1 MFLCLKLSTTS
12 IQPTLHFYND
22 TIRAY
27 NTIITWI
34 LLERSMVLFDDI
46 CITYVLLSLTLRKHF
61 YDSCFEHSLWWHSRL
76 MLSPFISIFTFT
88 NWSCWWEGSCIHT
101 ILPTFQIHPLRFPF
115 LDRFLL
121 SKLSFFLL
129 LPLSATLNLLK
140 LISYQT
146 TCSLLILTPSSF
158 SLQTWIREAH
168 SNIVTVPLA
177 EFCAVLKLHPSS
189 EWLHYFGTA

>member
-1 MFLCLKLSTTS
+1 MLLCLKLSTTS
-12 IQPTLHFYND
+12 IQPTLNFCDD

-34 LLERSMVLFDDI
+34 LLERSMGLFDNI
-46 CITYVLLSLTLRKHF
+46 CITCVLLSLTLRKHF
-61 YDSCFEHSLWWHSRL
+61 FDSCFEHGLWWHSHL
-76 MLSPFISIFTFT
+76 MLSPFISISTFT
-88 NWSCWWEGSCIHT
+88 NWSLNGKDPVFIPPC
-101 ILPTFQIHPLRFPF
+101 LVHPLRFPL

-129 LPLSATLNLLK
+129 LQLSATLSLIK

-158 SLQTWIREAH
+158 PLQTWIREAH
-168 SNIVTVPLA
+168 SNHTTGWILCCLETSSIKWMTPL
-177 EFCAVLKLHPSS
+177 FWYSLILS
-189 EWLHYFGTA
+189 T